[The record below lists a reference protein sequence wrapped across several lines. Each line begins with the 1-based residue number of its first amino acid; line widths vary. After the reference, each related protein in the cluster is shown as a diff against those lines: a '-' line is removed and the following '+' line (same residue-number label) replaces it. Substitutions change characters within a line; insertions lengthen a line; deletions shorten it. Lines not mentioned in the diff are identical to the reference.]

1 VLRVLKVLAVLR
13 VLVLTVLAVLRVLV
27 LTVLEVLRALSSWR
41 WHLQHFQHC

>member
-1 VLRVLKVLAVLR
+1 MLRVLKVLAVLR